1 MPEIK
6 IEIQN
11 LDRLRAAFGAYP
23 EIVAPL
29 LRDASMKSAFA
40 IERRAKILSPVDTG
54 RLRSSIATSLGIVNQ
69 GITSIVQT
77 NVFYAIFVHEGTRRM
92 RKRPFM
98 KQAAEQSV
106 KEIGEFY
113 SEAERKAFDKVAN
126 MSQ

>member
-6 IEIQN
+6 VEIQN

-29 LRDASMKSAFA
+29 LRDASAKSAFA

-54 RLRSSIATSLGIVNQ
+54 RLRSSIATSLGIVNR

-77 NVFYAIFVHEGTRRM
+77 NVFYAIYIHEGTRRM

-106 KEIGEFY
+106 KDISQFY